1 MKPQLAENL
10 RDLRIHKGNTQEEL
24 AQHLNISVQSVS
36 KWERGI
42 GMPDILLLPH
52 IASFYDTTVDYILG
66 CDSVKKQEELTKFE
80 EQAQILIHQG
90 KRKER
95 LELCREIY
103 KKYPNEDIVIHHL
116 MYDLYVVEH
125 KNSKDE
131 IIRLAKKLLEKGD
144 AKYHYGAIQL
154 LAFIHNDMGEHEKAL
169 EYAKMVPQNKDL
181 LMSILKGDELEKH
194 CKNYLWNICN
204 EIMSYTG
211 RLISGS
217 PNYTNEEKHDIIK
230 DVYTIYHIIFRNGDF
245 GAFED
250 RLAVMCC
257 RMAEYS
263 LMMDQKEQ
271 ALCELEEMYQH
282 CEKMKGF
289 SKIDH
294 TSPMVRGVHYEDG
307 WSAKGS
313 EMPLHEAYLSRL
325 NCNEIY
331 KTISDDP
338 QFLNIKKKLED
349 LGK

>member
-103 KKYPNEDIVIHHL
+103 KKYPNEDTVIHNL

-154 LAFIHNDMGEHEKAL
+154 LAFIHNDIGEHEKAL

-211 RLISGS
+211 RLISCS
-217 PNYTNEEKHDIIK
+217 HNYTNEEKHDIIK

-349 LGK
+349 LSK